1 MLDSVAVYIKTLLF
15 LDMELQQTP
24 GEQELAEEKKKN
36 LSILQSVLNVS
47 IQPSDASKEAT
58 KGKIFKY
65 EFLCNFSLLYTTLD
79 K

>member
-1 MLDSVAVYIKTLLF
+1 MDPKR
-15 LDMELQQTP
+15 TP
-24 GEQELAEEKKKN
+24 GEKELEEEKMKN

-58 KGKIFKY
+58 KGKFFKY
-65 EFLCNFSLLYTTLD
+65 ELSYAGW